1 MGFLLFLGLTA
12 PWLFGYL
19 GKKMIQRSR
28 KSGSRI
34 LGGLG
39 VLVIFLSILAFGAA
53 IVILDNHKAIF
64 GP

>member
-1 MGFLLFLGLTA
+1 MEFLLFLGLTA

-28 KSGSRI
+28 ENGSRI

-39 VLVIFLSILAFGAA
+39 ASVVFLSMLAFGAA
-53 IVILDNHKAIF
+53 IVILDNYKAVF